1 MGKFGK
7 LICSLSVD
15 NRDWGRMLRE
25 KLLPDQRRGGRPC
38 MPETANLSWNQ
49 DLGWPDLEQNG
60 LSLSFHPLVRGNIFI
75 SQNDAEKDYKLP
87 QSSHLFRHIFNERIN
102 I

>member
-1 MGKFGK
+1 MNLKEEVVRKWGKFGK

-38 MPETANLSWNQ
+38 IPETAN
-49 DLGWPDLEQNG
+49 
-60 LSLSFHPLVRGNIFI
+60 
-75 SQNDAEKDYKLP
+75 
-87 QSSHLFRHIFNERIN
+87 
-102 I
+102 

>member
-38 MPETANLSWNQ
+38 MPETAN
-49 DLGWPDLEQNG
+49 
-60 LSLSFHPLVRGNIFI
+60 
-75 SQNDAEKDYKLP
+75 
-87 QSSHLFRHIFNERIN
+87 
-102 I
+102 